1 MAYSVSPVLAIVF
14 KYCSKTGGISP
25 FFFSKSVSIYVPDKM
40 NSVKMLKKL
49 GSDNCLKLIWQQHK
63 YMKLTV

>member
-25 FFFSKSVSIYVPDKM
+25 FLFSKSVNKM

>member
-25 FFFSKSVSIYVPDKM
+25 FFFSKSVNEM